1 MEQGID
7 ETNAVLKD
15 LDIKAKRQLKKL
27 ARKQNKK
34 IVICQF
40 DVNANVA
47 ASAPANKKKRKQR
60 HRLLFRLRQSNITA
74 VFFCI
79 YLFIE
84 CLKIWARLFILAFSR
99 TESKKPSKYKPKQ
112 CRHYALRKSN

>member
-1 MEQGID
+1 MQCLETKLQEHEYSGNKNQMEQGID

-47 ASAPANKKKRKQR
+47 ASAPANKNKRKQR

-74 VFFCI
+74 VFFAFI
-79 YLFIE
+79 YL
-84 CLKIWARLFILAFSR
+84 
-99 TESKKPSKYKPKQ
+99 
-112 CRHYALRKSN
+112 